1 MDYHRSKPY
10 WSLKQQQSPRT
21 PPDMYTQDRGKF
33 RKALLQ
39 NGQAPFIS
47 QTTAPYKAIKETTQR
62 IFRNI
67 LQWGQ
72 IQQAAE

>member
-10 WSLKQQQSPRT
+10 WSLKQQHPPHT
-21 PPDMYTQDRGKF
+21 PQAMYTWNSGKF
-33 RKALLQ
+33 KKALLQ
-39 NGQAPFIS
+39 HIQFPFIS
-47 QTTAPYKAIKETTQR
+47 QTAAPYRAIKETTQR

>member
-1 MDYHRSKPY
+1 MDYYRSKPY
-10 WSLKQQQSPRT
+10 WSLKQQQSPHT
-21 PPDMYTQDRGKF
+21 HPDMYTQNRGKF

-39 NGQAPFIS
+39 NSQFPFIS
-47 QTTAPYKAIKETTQR
+47 QTAPYKAIKETTQR

-67 LQWGQ
+67 LQRGQ